1 MVQLVLTGI
10 CLDSIATPRFH
21 HGRLQ
26 THSPHRHT
34 QPTPA
39 TESANLQDGMIPF
52 SLNISA
58 FDFARRVTAAL
69 LFALVL
75 LAMATA
81 ARAQQPDDVITTN
94 TSLVQLSV
102 GVMDQQGR
110 AITSVQ
116 SNDFLV
122 YEDGVPRPI
131 LHFEPADTPFSRFE
145 MKNWPAHAVFINDK

>member
-1 MVQLVLTGI
+1 MVQHVLTGI

-52 SLNISA
+52 SQDISA
-58 FDFARRVTAAL
+58 FDLARRVTTAL
-69 LFALVL
+69 SFALVL

-94 TSLVQLSV
+94 TYLVQLSV
-102 GVMDQQGR
+102 GVVDQKGG
-110 AITSVQ
+110 ANNSPQ
-116 SNDFLV
+116 SDGLV
-122 YEDGVPRPI
+122 VYRG
-131 LHFEPADTPFSRFE
+131 SG
-145 MKNWPAHAVFINDK
+145 